1 MPVDSGAFLRVVQA
15 FWKLRTCLCVCQAL
29 NRDEMM
35 AIDRDSEEEDEEEDE
50 ESEVHA
56 TGSCDEGSCDEGS
69 GVGILSAGCWLCRR
83 RWRSRRRR
91 TKKRRCDSHLIFA
104 KCFGQG

>member
-1 MPVDSGAFLRVVQA
+1 MVLA

-50 ESEVHA
+50 ESEVHT
-56 TGSCDEGSCDEGS
+56 TGQSIEWDHVMRVRGWDSER
-69 GVGILSAGCWLCRR
+69 GCWLCRR

-91 TKKRRCDSHLIFA
+91 TKKKRCDSHLIFA

>member
-1 MPVDSGAFLRVVQA
+1 MVLA

-50 ESEVHA
+50 ESEVH
-56 TGSCDEGSCDEGS
+56 TTRQSIEWDHVMRVRGLG
-69 GVGILSAGCWLCRR
+69 
-83 RWRSRRRR
+83 
-91 TKKRRCDSHLIFA
+91 F
-104 KCFGQG
+104 